1 MAGKRSS
8 RLPRRYL
15 ARKGRTAVA
24 VLLLLSAFTAF
35 LIPAARYFRMLTGT
49 MAESSA
55 SDILSREVSAVV
67 ERKMLEWGQENR
79 EYIHFEKDS
88 VGAVTAI
95 VTDTAQ
101 VNILCSEL
109 LHALIDASSGDDLTV
124 RIPLGN
130 LLGVS
135 MLLGKGPRI
144 PMKLT
149 MLTSSQVSFQNVL
162 SDAGI
167 NQTKHQL
174 LLEVEVNASVL
185 LPWEIRSARVK
196 SEVLV
201 AETIVIGH
209 VPDTYVHIKE

>member
-1 MAGKRSS
+1 
-8 RLPRRYL
+8 
-15 ARKGRTAVA
+15 
-24 VLLLLSAFTAF
+24 
-35 LIPAARYFRMLTGT
+35 

-55 SDILSREVSAVV
+55 SDILARQVSAVV
-67 ERKMLEWGQENR
+67 ERKMLEWGREER

-88 VGAVTAI
+88 AGAVTAI

-109 LHALIDASSGDDLTV
+109 LHALIDASAGDDLTV

-149 MLTSSQVSFQNVL
+149 MLTSSRVSFRNAL

-174 LLEVEVNASVL
+174 LLEVEVDANVL
-185 LPWEIRSARVK
+185 LPWEIRSTRVK

-209 VPDTYVHIKE
+209 VPDTYVHIRE

>member
-1 MAGKRSS
+1 MAGKSVSSSS
-8 RLPRRYL
+8 RRRSL
-15 ARKGRTAVA
+15 RRGRTTAA
-24 VLLLLSAFTAF
+24 ALILLISFAAF
-35 LIPAARYFRMLTGT
+35 LFPAARYFRMLTGT

-55 SDILSREVSAVV
+55 SDILSRKVSAVV
-67 ERKMLEWGQENR
+67 EGKMLEWGKEER

-88 VGAVTAI
+88 SGAVTAI
-95 VTDTAQ
+95 ITDTAQ

-109 LHALIDASSGDDLTV
+109 LHALIDASAGDDLTV

-149 MLTSSQVSFQNVL
+149 MLTSSRVSFRNAL

-174 LLEVEVNASVL
+174 LLEVEVDASVL
-185 LPWEIRSARVK
+185 LPWEIRSARVTG
-196 SEVLV
+196 EVLV

>member
-8 RLPRRYL
+8 RLPRGYL

-24 VLLLLSAFTAF
+24 VLLLLASFTAF

-55 SDILSREVSAVV
+55 SDILSRQVSAVV

-88 VGAVTAI
+88 AGAVTAI

-174 LLEVEVNASVL
+174 LLEVVVNANVL
-185 LPWEIRSARVK
+185 LPWEIRSTRVK